1 MQFSIFVCQKYK
13 RSQALCFIRTISID
27 HINVLPVMNVKKH
40 LIAYF
45 LIGFSFSSCISNKKL
60 IYLQEFPDQAPVSI
74 KGELVEHELEEYL
87 LQYNDII
94 DISLRTS
101 SPELNELLG
110 VGDGM
115 ENQMRSMGGIMQG
128 GDIFFL
134 TGFSLDEEGMVE
146 LPLLGQIKLV
156 GLSIKEAKAVIE
168 NRMKTYVA
176 EGNYYVRV
184 RLGGIR
190 YSALGEFNQPGK
202 YTILQ
207 NRVTIFEA
215 VANAGDLTPIAKRNW
230 INLIRQYPDGSRAHK
245 INLINDNIM
254 KSEFYFIRPNDV
266 IYAEPMKVR
275 ELGTGVTFLQT
286 FQLLISG
293 LTVALLV
300 INTTR
305 N

>member
-1 MQFSIFVCQKYK
+1 M
-13 RSQALCFIRTISID
+13 IRT
-27 HINVLPVMNVKKH
+27 KQ
-40 LIAYF
+40 LIIYIVASF
-45 LIGFSFSSCISNKKL
+45 LLGSCISNRKL
-60 IYLQEFPDQAPVSI
+60 IYLQDFPKTAPVAI
-74 KGELVEHELEEYL
+74 EGELVEHELDEYR
-87 LQYNDII
+87 LQYNDIV
-94 DISLRTS
+94 DISLRTT
-101 SPELNELLG
+101 SPELNELLNAG
-110 VGDGM
+110 GGS
-115 ENQMRSMGGIMQG
+115 ENQMRSLSSSAIQG

-146 LPLLGQIKLV
+146 LPLLGEVRIV
-156 GLSIKEAKAVIE
+156 GLTINQAKAAIE
-168 NRMKTYVA
+168 ERMRTYIS

-190 YSALGEFNQPGK
+190 YSALGEFTRPGK

-215 VANAGDLTPIAKRNW
+215 LANAGDLTPIAKRNW
-230 INLIRQYPDGSRAHK
+230 VNLIRQYPDGSRAHK

-254 KSEFYFIRPNDV
+254 ESEFYFIRPNDV

-300 INTTR
+300 YNTTK
-305 N
+305 NN

>member
-1 MQFSIFVCQKYK
+1 M
-13 RSQALCFIRTISID
+13 
-27 HINVLPVMNVKKH
+27 KKN
-40 LIAYF
+40 LIIYF
-45 LIGFSFSSCISNKKL
+45 LIGVSLSSCISNKKL
-60 IYLQEFPDQAPVSI
+60 IYLQEFPEKAPVSI
-74 KGELVEHELEEYL
+74 KGDLVEHELDEYL
-87 LQYNDII
+87 LQYNDIV
-94 DISLRTS
+94 DISLRTT
-101 SPELNELLG
+101 SPELNELLDVSAG
-110 VGDGM
+110 A
-115 ENQMRSMGGIMQG
+115 ENQMRNMSSSTIQG

-134 TGFSLDEEGMVE
+134 TGFSIDEEGMVE
-146 LPLLGQIKLV
+146 LPLLGQVRLV
-156 GLSIKEAKAVIE
+156 GLSINQAKAVIE
-168 NRMKTYVA
+168 DRMKKYIA

-190 YSALGEFNQPGK
+190 YSALGEFNRPGK

-215 VANAGDLTPIAKRNW
+215 LANAGDLTPIAKRNW
-230 INLIRQYPDGSRAHK
+230 VNLIRQYPDGSRAHK
-245 INLINDNIM
+245 INLINENIM
-254 KSEFYFIRPNDV
+254 ESEFYFIRPNDV

>member
-1 MQFSIFVCQKYK
+1 MS
-13 RSQALCFIRTISID
+13 
-27 HINVLPVMNVKKH
+27 VKKY
-40 LIAYF
+40 LAAYF
-45 LIGFSFSSCISNKKL
+45 LIGLFLSSCISNKKL
-60 IYLQEFPDQAPVSI
+60 IYLQEFPDKAPVAI
-74 KGELVEHELEEYL
+74 KGELVEHKLDEYL

-110 VGDGM
+110 VGAGA
-115 ENQMRSMGGIMQG
+115 ESQMRNMNSGMLQG

-134 TGFSLDEEGMVE
+134 TGFSIDEDGIVE
-146 LPLLGQIKLV
+146 LPLLGQIKLI
-156 GLSIKEAKAVIE
+156 GLNINQAKAMIE
-168 NRMKTYVA
+168 DRMKTYIS

-190 YSALGEFNQPGK
+190 YSALGEFNRPGK

-207 NRVTIFEA
+207 NRATIFEA
-215 VANAGDLTPIAKRNW
+215 IANAGDLTPIAKRSW
-230 INLIRQYPDGSRAHK
+230 VNLIRQYPDGSRAHK
-245 INLINDNIM
+245 INLINENIM
-254 KSEFYFIRPNDV
+254 KSEFYFLRPNDI

-305 N
+305 NN

>member
-1 MQFSIFVCQKYK
+1 MKKNLLIYFFVG
-13 RSQALCFIRTISID
+13 L
-27 HINVLPVMNVKKH
+27 
-40 LIAYF
+40 
-45 LIGFSFSSCISNKKL
+45 SFSSCISNKKMV
-60 IYLQEFPDQAPVSI
+60 YLQEFSDKAPVSI
-74 KGELVEHELEEYL
+74 RGELVEHQLDEYL
-87 LQYNDII
+87 LQYNDIV
-94 DISLRTS
+94 DISLRTT

-110 VGDGM
+110 VGAGTESQTRNMNSGM
-115 ENQMRSMGGIMQG
+115 LQG

-134 TGFSLDEEGMVE
+134 TGFSIDEEGMVE
-146 LPLLGQIKLV
+146 LPLLGQVKLV
-156 GLSIKEAKAVIE
+156 GLSLNQAKMAIE
-168 NRMKTYVA
+168 DRMKTYISQ
-176 EGNYYVRV
+176 GNYYVRV

-190 YSALGEFNQPGK
+190 YSALGEFNRPGK

-207 NRVTIFEA
+207 NRATIFEA
-215 VANAGDLTPIAKRNW
+215 IANAGDLTLVAKRNW
-230 INLIRQYPDGSRAHK
+230 VNLIRQYPDGSRAHK
-245 INLINDNIM
+245 INLINENIM

>member
-1 MQFSIFVCQKYK
+1 MAIKKNS
-13 RSQALCFIRTISID
+13 
-27 HINVLPVMNVKKH
+27 VLYLVLV
-40 LIAYF
+40 IA
-45 LIGFSFSSCISNKKL
+45 FSSCISNRKI
-60 IYLQEFPDQAPVSI
+60 IYLQDFPDRAPVAVS
-74 KGELVEHELEEYL
+74 GELVPHETDEYL
-87 LQYNDII
+87 LQSNDILEI
-94 DISLRTS
+94 TLRTTS
-101 SPELNELLG
+101 AELNELLQVSSG
-110 VGDGM
+110 A
-115 ENQMRSMGGIMQG
+115 ENQMRNMGGMIMQG

-146 LPLLGQIKLV
+146 LPLLGKMKLM
-156 GLSIKEAKAVIE
+156 GLTVDEAKRVIE
-168 NRMKTYVA
+168 DQMKKYIS
-176 EGNYYVRV
+176 EGNYFVRV

-190 YSALGEFNQPGK
+190 YSALGEFNRPGK
-202 YTILQ
+202 YSILQ

-215 VANAGDLTPIAKRNW
+215 IANAGELTPVAKRNW
-230 INLIRQYPDGSRAHK
+230 VNLIRQYPDGSRVHK

>member
-1 MQFSIFVCQKYK
+1 MIRIKQLIIYIV
-13 RSQALCFIRTISID
+13 ACF
-27 HINVLPVMNVKKH
+27 L
-40 LIAYF
+40 L
-45 LIGFSFSSCISNKKL
+45 GSCISNKKL
-60 IYLQEFPDQAPVSI
+60 IYLQEFPDDAPVSI
-74 KGELVEHELEEYL
+74 EGELVAHELDEYL
-87 LQYNDII
+87 LQYNDIV
-94 DISLRTS
+94 DISLRTT
-101 SPELNELLG
+101 SPELNELLDIGGG
-110 VGDGM
+110 V
-115 ENQMRSMGGIMQG
+115 ENQMRSMSGGMVQG

-146 LPLLGQIKLV
+146 LPLIGQVKLV

-168 NRMKTYVA
+168 DRMKKYIA

-190 YSALGEFNQPGK
+190 YSALGEFNRPGK

-207 NRVTIFEA
+207 NRATIFEA
-215 VANAGDLTPIAKRNW
+215 IANAGELTPIAKRNW
-230 INLIRQYPDGSRAHK
+230 VNLIRQYPEGSRAHK

-254 KSEFYFIRPNDV
+254 KSEFYFLRPNDV
-266 IYAEPMKVR
+266 IYAEPMRIR
-275 ELGTGVTFLQT
+275 ELGTGVTFVQT

-300 INTTR
+300 INTTK

>member
-1 MQFSIFVCQKYK
+1 MIRIKQLIIYTV
-13 RSQALCFIRTISID
+13 ACF
-27 HINVLPVMNVKKH
+27 L
-40 LIAYF
+40 L
-45 LIGFSFSSCISNKKL
+45 GSCISNKKL
-60 IYLQEFPDQAPVSI
+60 IYLQDFPENAPVALE
-74 KGELVEHELEEYL
+74 GALVEHELSEYL
-87 LQYNDII
+87 LQYNDIV
-94 DISLRTS
+94 DISLRTT

-110 VGDGM
+110 VGAGA
-115 ENQMRSMGGIMQG
+115 ESQMRNMSGSTMQG

-134 TGFSLDEEGMVE
+134 TGFSIDEDGMVE

-156 GLSIKEAKAVIE
+156 GLSTNQAKAMIE
-168 NRMKTYVA
+168 DRMKKYIA

-190 YSALGEFNQPGK
+190 YSALGEFNRPGK

-215 VANAGDLTPIAKRNW
+215 LANAGDLTPIAKRSW
-230 INLIRQYPDGSRAHK
+230 VNLIRQYPEGSRAHK
-245 INLINDNIM
+245 INLINYNIM

-275 ELGTGVTFLQT
+275 ELGTGVTFMQT

-300 INTTR
+300 YSTTR
-305 N
+305 NN

>member
-1 MQFSIFVCQKYK
+1 MS
-13 RSQALCFIRTISID
+13 
-27 HINVLPVMNVKKH
+27 VKKC
-40 LIAYF
+40 LAAYF
-45 LIGFSFSSCISNKKL
+45 LMGLFLSSCISNKKL
-60 IYLQEFPDQAPVSI
+60 IYLQEFPDSAPVAI
-74 KGELVEHELEEYL
+74 QGELVTHEQDEYL

-94 DISLRTS
+94 DITLRTT
-101 SPELNELLG
+101 SPELNEILDISG
-110 VGDGM
+110 NV
-115 ENQMRSMGGIMQG
+115 ENQMRNMSGSTIQG

-134 TGFSLDEEGMVE
+134 TGFSLDEEGEVE
-146 LPLLGQIKLV
+146 LPLLGRVKLV
-156 GLSIKEAKAVIE
+156 GLSIREAKATIE
-168 NRMKTYVA
+168 EKMKTYIA
-176 EGNYYVRV
+176 EGNYYVRL

-190 YSALGEFNQPGK
+190 YSALGEFNRPGK

-215 VANAGDLTPIAKRNW
+215 IANAGELTPIAKRNW
-230 INLIRQYPDGSRAHK
+230 VNLIRQYPDGSRAHK

-300 INTTR
+300 INTTK

>member
-1 MQFSIFVCQKYK
+1 MIRIKQLIIYTV
-13 RSQALCFIRTISID
+13 ACF
-27 HINVLPVMNVKKH
+27 L
-40 LIAYF
+40 L
-45 LIGFSFSSCISNKKL
+45 GSCISNKKL
-60 IYLQEFPDQAPVSI
+60 IYLQEFPENAPVAI
-74 KGELVEHELEEYL
+74 QGELVEHELDEYL
-87 LQYNDII
+87 LQYNDIV
-94 DISLRTS
+94 DISLRTT

-110 VGDGM
+110 VGEGM
-115 ENQMRSMGGIMQG
+115 ENQMRSMGGMMQG

-134 TGFSLDEEGMVE
+134 TGFSIDEDGMVE
-146 LPLLGQIKLV
+146 LPLLGQVRLV
-156 GLSIKEAKAVIE
+156 GLSINQAKAVIE
-168 NRMKTYVA
+168 DRMKKYIA

-190 YSALGEFNQPGK
+190 YSALGEFNRPGK

-215 VANAGDLTPIAKRNW
+215 LANAGDLTPIAKRNW
-230 INLIRQYPDGSRAHK
+230 VNLIRQYPDGSRAHK

-254 KSEFYFIRPNDV
+254 ESEFYFIRPNDV